1 MIKKICQLIKEHR
14 YVAMNFLQHGDQA
27 QVIIVVRTKEGS
39 DVAPMNI
46 LVAPEELE
54 CALGAALDKAIE
66 KAMIEAEQ
74 AAKPKTKPAVP
85 PPMPKVPENDGFGEP
100 GGEAETIGE
109 GNKENNDGGAP
120 AAGGDGGNAAG
131 DDKVE
136 GWD

>member
-1 MIKKICQLIKEHR
+1 MISKICKLIKDHR
-14 YVAMNFLQHGDQA
+14 YVSMNFLQHGDQA

-54 CALGAALDKAIE
+54 CALGAALDKAID

-100 GGEAETIGE
+100 GGEDDNED
-109 GNKENNDGGAP
+109 DGA
-120 AAGGDGGNAAG
+120 NVAG